1 MKRNFTDSSARSTA
15 GCLPVPLF
23 HQRKRNRQPLTSNP
37 LENEPATD
45 NLASKLDFSTMLADF
60 GWETTR
66 PEPTCL
72 QKTDT
77 TSQPSLLRHQN
88 TPSESSMSCVGRNL
102 NNWRL
107 EEKNASANIWKTKDL
122 LAFGNGRENR
132 KISQPG
138 KSAHCS
144 TETGSTQQKIAG
156 HPKASQSSKA
166 WAAGQKYSTTTQ
178 WPAVADTVPRG
189 LQDRGTSYA
198 FKQAPCQ
205 QKANERKAGKII
217 QKGPVHQAKL
227 QENDN
232 SLRMICA
239 VIESMKHWSQ
249 FTHKAP
255 LLFEVLGTL
264 DSAVTPGPYSAKT
277 FLLRDGKETV
287 SCVFYEIDWDLP
299 RLIRG
304 QVHRCVG
311 NYDTKRKVFQCVSV
325 RPATVTEQQTFQ
337 DFVKASDVEM
347 SKYVKSSNET

>member
-1 MKRNFTDSSARSTA
+1 
-15 GCLPVPLF
+15 
-23 HQRKRNRQPLTSNP
+23 RKRNRQPLTSNP
-37 LENEPATD
+37 LENDSPTPPLSFFE
-45 NLASKLDFSTMLADF
+45 NESGGEGNVFKKQGVVCCSSKVCVYIYLS
-60 GWETTR
+60 
-66 PEPTCL
+66 
-72 QKTDT
+72 
-77 TSQPSLLRHQN
+77 H
-88 TPSESSMSCVGRNL
+88 SSYFPC
-102 NNWRL
+102 RL

-205 QKANERKAGKII
+205 QKANERKA
-217 QKGPVHQAKL
+217 AKL